1 MLSLGHESWHRV
13 PQEIRAPGLMPDGI
27 YEVVTELCPAIDLLP
42 DTLPRPVHAL
52 AQDIGQRRWSR
63 CLSGSF
69 PPCLCP

>member
-1 MLSLGHESWHRV
+1 
-13 PQEIRAPGLMPDGI
+13 MPDGI
-27 YEVVTELCPAIDLLP
+27 YEVVTELCPAIDLVP
-42 DTLPRPVHAL
+42 DTLPRAVHAL